1 MKYFTITFLSLILAS
16 FATAQFQ
23 DTSPETQSVEVDN
36 ILTIGGYRYGTYKL
50 RVQDRL
56 SVSIAGE
63 SDLTVNEIIDRQG
76 KVNII
81 HVGEVRVADM
91 TIKEAEEHIANEYIR
106 NRILKLPNVRIKIV
120 GYAPQ
125 EILMLGQVRKPG
137 PFRFPPEVEAMDI
150 VEAVARSGGLTE
162 IANPRKV
169 TVKKKTATGK
179 YIAYKIDLKELQR
192 GLQDGLDDEDTRFY
206 IEPGDIIYVP
216 ERII

>member
-1 MKYFTITFLSLILAS
+1 MKIIILLATFLITN
-16 FATAQFQ
+16 FVCAQFPEFN
-23 DTSPETQSVEVDN
+23 TTNTNPETGN
-36 ILTIGGYRYGTYKL
+36 TLTIGGYRYGTYKL
-50 RVQDRL
+50 RIQDRL

-63 SDLTVNEIIDRQG
+63 PELTVNEIIDRQG
-76 KVNII
+76 KVNLIYI
-81 HVGEVRVADM
+81 GEVRVADM
-91 TIKEAEEHIANEYIR
+91 TIKQAEEHIANEYIR
-106 NRILKLPNVRIKIV
+106 GRILKLPNVRIKIV

-125 EILMLGQVRKPG
+125 EILLLGQVRKPG
-137 PFRFPPEVEAMDI
+137 PYRFPPEVEAMDI

-192 GLQDGLDDEDTRFY
+192 GLQEGLDDEDTRFY
-206 IEPGDIIYVP
+206 IQPGDIIYVP